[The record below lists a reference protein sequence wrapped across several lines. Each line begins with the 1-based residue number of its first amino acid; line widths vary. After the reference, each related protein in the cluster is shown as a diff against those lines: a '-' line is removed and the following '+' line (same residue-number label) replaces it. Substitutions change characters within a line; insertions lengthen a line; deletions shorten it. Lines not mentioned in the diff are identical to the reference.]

1 MARYSRPMTA
11 DEWRLRLGELVESR
25 ITELG
30 LEYTEVAQRA
40 GFSVETLSKIRGG
53 RFNIKPV
60 TYSKLE
66 RALRWQHGSVSA
78 VRAGGMPLP
87 QKAPT
92 GQASPEPGTPDPARD
107 PRVAAMLTILDELPV
122 RLRLEVLQQLGDRL
136 PPAARAE
143 LDAETRHRK
152 AG

>member
-1 MARYSRPMTA
+1 MARYSRSMTA
-11 DEWRLRLGELVESR
+11 DEWRLRLGDLVESR

-53 RFNIKPV
+53 RVNIKPI

-66 RALRWQHGSVSA
+66 RALLWTHGSVSA
-78 VRAGGMPLP
+78 VRVGGEPVP
-87 QKAPT
+87 IEAPT
-92 GQASPEPGTPDPARD
+92 EQAPPEPAAGDPARD
-107 PRVAAMLTILDELPV
+107 PRVAAMLTILDELPM
-122 RLRLEVLQQLGDRL
+122 RLRLEVLQQLGDRI
-136 PPAARAE
+136 PAAARAE
-143 LDAETRHRK
+143 LEADSRRRK